1 MLFNGLFKMLL
12 TELTGIKNQS
22 DKSLNDLI
30 IDFIAKNYKKI
41 GIGSFGATFDNPKK
55 PNEVIKFWIKDP
67 AYEEY
72 INFALKHPSKH
83 FLKVYKTGELI
94 LNLNDQKIKLKYTKI
109 EKLDRTEMFDSFS
122 SGIELSE
129 VLYFIESV
137 DLDILKL
144 PHILDL
150 ATNEFNKNGKLPDD
164 VSEFIINVYSL
175 HKALGDK
182 HNFDLDTRNVLKRGN
197 DFVIADPYYSFNSV
211 PLTDVLDKNTYW
223 LLVKQQSNEPIKN
236 QSVSLSWD

>member
-1 MLFNGLFKMLL
+1 MLL
-12 TELTGIKNQS
+12 NELTGIKNQS
-22 DKSLNDLI
+22 DKSLNDLV

-41 GIGSFGATFDNPKK
+41 GIGSFAAVFDNPKK
-55 PNEVIKFWIKDP
+55 PNEVIKFWVNDP

-72 INFALKHPSKH
+72 ISFALKHPSKH
-83 FLKVYKTGELI
+83 FLKVYKTGKLT
-94 LNLNDQKIKLKYTKI
+94 LNLNDGKIKLKYAKI
-109 EKLDRTEMFDSFS
+109 EKLNRTEMFDEFS

-144 PHILDL
+144 PHILEL
-150 ATNEFNKNGKLPDD
+150 ATKEFNKNGNLPDD
-164 VSEFIINVYSL
+164 VSEFIINAYSL

-182 HNFDLDTRNVLKRGN
+182 HNFDIDTRNVLKRGN

-223 LLVKQQSNEPIKN
+223 LLAKQQSNEPIKN

>member
-1 MLFNGLFKMLL
+1 MLL
-12 TELTGIKNQS
+12 NELTGIKNQS

-41 GIGSFGATFDNPKK
+41 GIGSFAAVFENPKK
-55 PNEVIKFWIKDP
+55 PNEVIKFWVNDP

-72 INFALKHPSKH
+72 ISFALKHPSKH
-83 FLKVYKTGELI
+83 FLKVYKTGKLT
-94 LNLNDQKIKLKYTKI
+94 LNLNDKTLKLKYAKI
-109 EKLDRTEMFDSFS
+109 EKLDRTEMFDEFS
-122 SGIELSE
+122 SGIKLSE
-129 VLYFIESV
+129 VLHFIESI
-137 DLDILKL
+137 DLNILKL

-197 DFVIADPYYSFNSV
+197 NFVISDPYYSFNSV
-211 PLTDVLDKNTYW
+211 PLTDVVDRDTYW
-223 LLVKQQSNEPIKN
+223 LLTKQIKQNNTPIK
-236 QSVSLSWD
+236 SVSLSWD

>member
-1 MLFNGLFKMLL
+1 MLL

-41 GIGSFGATFDNPKK
+41 GIGSFGAVFENPKK
-55 PNEVIKFWIKDP
+55 PNEVIKFWTSDP

-83 FLKVYKTGELI
+83 FLKVYKTGELT
-94 LNLNDQKIKLKYTKI
+94 LNLNDQKIKLKYAKI
-109 EKLDRTEMFDSFS
+109 EKLNRTEMFDDFS

-129 VLYFIESV
+129 VLYFIESI
-137 DLDILKL
+137 DLEILKL
-144 PHILDL
+144 PHILEL
-150 ATNEFNKNGKLPDD
+150 ASKEFSKNGNLPDD

-175 HKALGDK
+175 HKALGNK
-182 HNFDLDTRNVLKRGN
+182 HNFDIDSRNVLKRGKE
-197 DFVIADPYYSFNSV
+197 FVIADPYYSFNSV
-211 PLTDVLDKNTYW
+211 PLIDVVDKDTYW
-223 LLVKQQSNEPIKN
+223 LLSRQQTNNPIKK
-236 QSVSLSWD
+236 QSFSLSWD